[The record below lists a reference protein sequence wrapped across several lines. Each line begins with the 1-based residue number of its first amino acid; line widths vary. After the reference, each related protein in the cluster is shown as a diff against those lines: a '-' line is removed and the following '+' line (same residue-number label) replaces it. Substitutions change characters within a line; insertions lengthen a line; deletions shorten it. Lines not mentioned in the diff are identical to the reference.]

1 MKIGLDKSILYS
13 FAIHTQYLLDYVRI
27 ALLRLCGI
35 IHTEKAPSC
44 CEPGAYERGAH
55 TMLDTGYGF
64 IGEDGVE
71 RVSPEE
77 VWEAEAEDEG

>member
-1 MKIGLDKSILYS
+1 MKG
-13 FAIHTQYLLDYVRI
+13 
-27 ALLRLCGI
+27 
-35 IHTEKAPSC
+35 
-44 CEPGAYERGAH
+44 GAYH
-55 TMLDTGYGF
+55 VDTGYGF

>member
-1 MKIGLDKSILYS
+1 MFYCVCVVSYTQKRRPAVASQAPMKG
-13 FAIHTQYLLDYVRI
+13 V
-27 ALLRLCGI
+27 
-35 IHTEKAPSC
+35 
-44 CEPGAYERGAH
+44 H

-77 VWEAEAEDEG
+77 VWEAEAEDED

>member
-1 MKIGLDKSILYS
+1 M
-13 FAIHTQYLLDYVRI
+13 RI
-27 ALLRLCGI
+27 DLLRLRGI

-44 CEPGAYERGAH
+44 CEPGAYEGGH